1 MGISHN
7 KFLYY
12 KEQMP
17 INTLLVFAIRKENC
31 KAADRFTIIFIST
44 SNCTVAWTFDNKLE
58 RDKVYNRV
66 LKYQLNS
73 KDLEKLLD

>member
-1 MGISHN
+1 
-7 KFLYY
+7 
-12 KEQMP
+12 MP
-17 INTLLVFAIRKENC
+17 INTLLVFAIRIEDFRDIDKY
-31 KAADRFTIIFIST
+31 TIIFIST

-66 LKYQLNS
+66 LKDQLNS

>member
-1 MGISHN
+1 
-7 KFLYY
+7 
-12 KEQMP
+12 MP
-17 INTLLVFAIRKENC
+17 INTLLVFAIRIEDFRDIDKY
-31 KAADRFTIIFIST
+31 TIIFIST
-44 SNCTVAWTFDNKLE
+44 SNCTVAWIFDNKLE

>member
-1 MGISHN
+1 M
-7 KFLYY
+7 L
-12 KEQMP
+12 
-17 INTLLVFAIRKENC
+17 INTLLVFAIRIEDFRDIDKY
-31 KAADRFTIIFIST
+31 TIIFIST

>member
-1 MGISHN
+1 
-7 KFLYY
+7 
-12 KEQMP
+12 MP
-17 INTLLVFAIRKENC
+17 INTLLVFAIRIEDFRDIDKY
-31 KAADRFTIIFIST
+31 TIIFIST